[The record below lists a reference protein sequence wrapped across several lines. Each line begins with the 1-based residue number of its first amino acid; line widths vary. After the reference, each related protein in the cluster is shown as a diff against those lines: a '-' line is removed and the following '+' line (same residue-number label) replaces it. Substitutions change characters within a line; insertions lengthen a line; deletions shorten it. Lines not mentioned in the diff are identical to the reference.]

1 MSACDWSRSQIPR
14 ATKNVRFRIQSY
26 TEEWNRAVAEFNRRV
41 LPANAPFQVPETPA
55 PLWLPKRG
63 DQKPYQ
69 EVFLM
74 VEDDCVRGA
83 YTFKHQ
89 EFSVGRCVLEVGMCR
104 MPISEGVVDKR
115 YSMVGPMLIK
125 DALRRQPM
133 LYGLGIGNLEVVVAR
148 IVLSMGWRVIRVVPF
163 FFKVRNG
170 FQFLRNIQYL
180 RTTRLRQWLLDAAAY
195 TGLGWAGTR
204 IADAV
209 LTRNGHRAVTV
220 EQVGEFSAWADGVW
234 QTCQSQYSMA
244 AVRDARVLNILYPPD
259 DIRFIRLKILDGR
272 HVAGWAV
279 LLDTVM
285 ADDKYFGNMRVGS
298 IVDCLA
304 LPEDANTVMYAAA
317 RFLEDRGVDL
327 LLSNQNHPAWCE
339 GLKMAGFVEGP
350 SNFFFVASK
359 ALSKLLNEIDPAGTA
374 IHLNRG
380 DGDGPIHL

>member
-1 MSACDWSRSQIPR
+1 MG
-14 ATKNVRFRIQSY
+14 
-26 TEEWNRAVAEFNRRV
+26 EFNRRV
-41 LPANAPFQVPETPA
+41 RSANAPFQLPETPA
-55 PLWLPKRG
+55 PLWLSKQG
-63 DQKPYQ
+63 DQKTYQ
-69 EVFLM
+69 EVFLA
-74 VEDDCVRGA
+74 VEEGCVRGG

-89 EFSVGRCVLEVGMCR
+89 EFSIGRRILEVGMCR
-104 MPISEGVVDKR
+104 MPISEGIVDKR
-115 YSMVGPMLIK
+115 YSMVGVMLIK
-125 DALRRQPM
+125 DAVRKQVL
-133 LYGLGIGNLEVVVAR
+133 LYNLGVGNLGAVVAR
-148 IVLSMGWRVIRVVPF
+148 MVLAMGWHVIRVVPF

-180 RTTRLRQWLLDAAAY
+180 RTTRLRQWLLAAAAY
-195 TGLGWAGTR
+195 SGLGWAGAR
-204 IADAV
+204 FADTL
-209 LTRNGHRAVTV
+209 LTRNGRQAVTV
-220 EQVGEFSAWADGVW
+220 EQVGEFSAWADGIW
-234 QTCQSQYSMA
+234 QTCQSRYSMV
-244 AVRDARVLNILYPPD
+244 AVRDADVLNILYPPD
-259 DIRFIRLKILDGR
+259 NTRVIRLKLLDGR
-272 HVAGWAV
+272 RVAGWAV